1 MNKKVAKVLE
11 GAVLIVLG
19 VLVAIF
25 GGGTAV
31 DIYFG
36 IIALITGLCLLALAF
51 IALAQRKILD
61 VGDLLMGTILTTIGV
76 CLFTPWLT
84 FSALIDLFVVII
96 LGLGI
101 GLIILGILALAKK
114 ALFAGIGEIVIGA
127 LLVTFA
133 IIFKVNPDFHVAF
146 WIIVGV
152 LIAIYGV
159 LVIIAGVMDKGKTK

>member
-1 MNKKVAKVLE
+1 MNSKVTKVLE
-11 GAVLIVLG
+11 GAVLVVLG

-36 IIALITGLCLLALAF
+36 IVALVCGLCL
-51 IALAQRKILD
+51 IALALVTLSQKKLFD
-61 VGDLLMGTILTTIGV
+61 ASDFLMGTVLTTVGV

-84 FSALIDLFVVII
+84 FAALIDLFIVII

-101 GLIILGILALAKK
+101 GLIFLGIYSLAKK
-114 ALFAGIGEIVIGA
+114 AVVTGVGEIVIGA
-127 LLVTFA
+127 LMVVFA
-133 IIFKVNPDFHVAF
+133 IIYKLVPDFHPAF

-159 LVIIAGVMDKGKTK
+159 LVIISGMLEQKKRR

>member
-36 IIALITGLCLLALAF
+36 IIALLTGLYLLALAF

-114 ALFAGIGEIVIGA
+114 ILFAGIGEIVIGA